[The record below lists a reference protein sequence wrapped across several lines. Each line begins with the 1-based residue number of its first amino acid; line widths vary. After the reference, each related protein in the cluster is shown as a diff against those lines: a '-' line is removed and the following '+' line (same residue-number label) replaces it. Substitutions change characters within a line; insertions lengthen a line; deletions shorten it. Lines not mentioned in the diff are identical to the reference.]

1 MPTSTP
7 IDRQRV
13 LVLGAGPGL
22 GTSVARRFG
31 REGFSVTLVARSEE
45 HLADLADGL
54 RGTGISVD
62 AVAAHA
68 ADPHGFRTAL
78 EGLAGFLAPE
88 RSRSTTP
95 RSLPATTC

>member
-7 IDRQRV
+7 IARQRA

-22 GTSVARRFG
+22 GGSVARRFG
-31 REGFSVTLVARSEE
+31 REGFSVTLVARIEE

-68 ADPHGFRTAL
+68 ADPHRFRTAL
-78 EGLAGFLAPE
+78 EGLAGLLAPG

-95 RSLPATTC
+95 RSLPTTTC